1 MKFIENAMF
10 TVKDKIQISDTH
22 ETMNL
27 GDLTLR
33 FVHLQELGLMVMAWK
48 TLKKL
53 VVFIVTILP
62 TP

>member
-1 MKFIENAMF
+1 MF